1 MQITK
6 PQLIFGTSDGI
17 GLRAVLA
24 AKMLTLY
31 YVSATVLQSWRIQKA
46 CSKIAEHLAQP
57 SSIAFYALQAGSD
70 DGFGESRIPGD
81 LLKL

>member
-1 MQITK
+1 
-6 PQLIFGTSDGI
+6 
-17 GLRAVLA
+17 
-24 AKMLTLY
+24 MLTLY

-70 DGFGESRIPGD
+70 DGFGEWRTPWNAAE
-81 LLKL
+81 L